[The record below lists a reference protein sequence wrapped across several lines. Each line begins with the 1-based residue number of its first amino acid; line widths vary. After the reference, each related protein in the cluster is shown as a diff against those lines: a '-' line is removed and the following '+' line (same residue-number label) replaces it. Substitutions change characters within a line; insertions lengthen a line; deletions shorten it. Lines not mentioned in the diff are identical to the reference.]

1 MSLRAVLP
9 LLVSG
14 VMAAGW
20 SLPAGAT
27 TLDEAIAAAM
37 AHAPEVQAARADSD
51 AAEARIGEAR
61 SGGLPSATAEGLL
74 GYGYLDPRHYFNLA
88 GTDVTPRVAKL
99 TVEQALF
106 TGGRVGAG
114 VDEARAGSAMARAGE
129 AATRSGIVAAVAQ
142 AYGNVLTAGTMVELY
157 DRLVGEMQEIHRQAQ
172 VRFRDGESPSTDV
185 QQAAARLAEAQAGLA
200 QAEGMAVSAKARF
213 SNLTGLDAAGLQ
225 SLPADPPLPATLDE
239 AMEAAVRA
247 NPSLAQ
253 AEAGVR
259 AAQAAER
266 GARAERLPT
275 VGAFAEGATV
285 RDQFFPGYKAD
296 SATIGVRARWQLFS
310 GGRVTGHI
318 SETGHAVQAAE
329 ARLRAARSQVEEQVI
344 GAFQGVRTARL
355 VETAAEQQSVS
366 ARQALESVRQEVRV
380 GMKPQLA
387 LLDAEREALAAA
399 AASARARTD
408 RIVAAYRLMSVI
420 GQ

>member
-14 VMAAGW
+14 AMTVCGGA
-20 SLPAGAT
+20 PVGAT
-27 TLDEAIAAAM
+27 TLDDAIAAAM
-37 AHAPEVQAARADSD
+37 AHAPEVQAARADSE
-51 AAEARIGEAR
+51 AAEARIGQAR

-74 GYGYLDPRHYFNLA
+74 GYGYLDPRQYFNLQA
-88 GTDVTPRVAKL
+88 TDVTPRVAKL

-114 VDEARAGSAMARAGE
+114 VDQARAGTAMARAGE
-129 AATRSGIVAAVAQ
+129 AATRSRIVADVAQ
-142 AYGNVLTAGTMVELY
+142 AYGNVLTAAKMVDLY
-157 DRLVGEMQEIHRQAQ
+157 RRLVDETTEIHRQAR

-200 QAEGMAVSAKARF
+200 QAEGMVVSANAHF
-213 SNLTGLDAAGLQ
+213 ANLTGLEAAGLEP
-225 SLPADPPLPATLDE
+225 LPANPTLPATLEE
-239 AMEAAVRA
+239 AMDTAKRN
-247 NPSLAQ
+247 NPWLAQ

-275 VGAFAEGATV
+275 VGAFAEGSSV

-296 SATIGVRARWQLFS
+296 SATVGVRARWPLLT
-310 GGRVTGHI
+310 GGRVSGKI
-318 SETGHAVQAAE
+318 AETGAATQAAE
-329 ARLRAARSQVEEQVI
+329 ARLRAATSQVEEQVI
-344 GAFQGVRTARL
+344 AAFQGVRTARL
-355 VETAAEQQSVS
+355 VETAAQQQSES

-387 LLDAEREALAAA
+387 LLDAEREAIG
-399 AASARARTD
+399 AASASVRAQTD

-420 GQ
+420 GR